1 MQEEIENRTVNLA
14 ITTTKL
20 TWRVLLKALTAL
32 HAHFKTNAS
41 RGKQSIKKLVGQ
53 NRGVNS
59 VPIEKTDLKG
69 FEKSAKKYGIDFSI
83 VKDKTTTPPR
93 YTVFFKAQDADALT
107 SAFEEFTNQKLK
119 GKTKPSILKQLDKLK
134 QLIPGLEPTRK
145 RRRLEID
152 ER

>member
-32 HAHFKTNAS
+32 QAHFKTNAS

-53 NRGVNS
+53 NRGVNK
-59 VPIEKTDLKG
+59 VPIDKTDLKG
-69 FEKSAKKYGIDFSI
+69 FEKLAKKYGIDFSI
-83 VKDKTTTPPR
+83 VKDKTVTPPR

-119 GKTKPSILKQLDKLK
+119 GKTRPSILKQLDKLK
-134 QLIPGLEPTRK
+134 QLIPGLEPARK